1 MKQFELTI
9 AKVLESHLG
18 DYMNQEEILDT
29 MEQPK
34 HADQGD
40 LAFPCFKLAK
50 SMRKNPVVIAQE
62 LAEDIQSNEFDVKA
76 IGPYLNFYIK
86 EEILA
91 KAILGDVLREKENYG
106 SSTEGEN
113 RPVIIEYSSANI
125 SKELHFGHIRGI
137 MIGSSLY
144 KITNFL
150 GYKGIAINHLGDY
163 GINFGKIITAFKHW
177 GDREHIEK
185 IGVRGL
191 LELYVKFNQASE
203 NDPSY
208 MDEARR
214 WFYKLEEEKDPEAL
228 ELWKWFKDVSLK
240 EYNRVYG
247 LIGCHF
253 DSFAGEAFYSDQM
266 PAIRQELLDKGLL
279 KKDQGA
285 EVIDLSDEGLP
296 NALVTTSQGT
306 SLYITRDIAAAIY
319 RKNHY
324 DFYRNCYVVGSE
336 QRLHFTQLK
345 AILKKMGYEWWHQ
358 CEHVDHGLVMM
369 EDGKIS
375 SRDGDNIFLEEVIQ
389 TAIDKTLSII
399 EEKNPNLE
407 EKQEVARQVG
417 LGALAYRELSNSR
430 IKDYVFDWDE
440 AISFEGETG
449 PYLQYSNVR
458 CHSLLDKGNYDESQD
473 IDVSY
478 LSEEASRELLW
489 EMGRFPS
496 VIQSAFE
503 KMEPANL
510 SRYLMGLAKLFNKFY
525 SQVSVLVENQE
536 EKQAK
541 LALVKAVSIV
551 LENGM
556 NLINMEAPKKM

>member
-1 MKQFELTI
+1 MKQFEIAI
-9 AKVLESHLG
+9 AKVLDAHLSSLG
-18 DYMNQEEILDT
+18 YEEILDT
-29 MEQPK
+29 IEQPK

-50 SMRKNPVVIAQE
+50 EMKKSPVVIAKE
-62 LAEDIQSNEFDVKA
+62 LEAKLQSEEFDVKA
-76 IGPYLNFYIK
+76 MGPYLNFYIK
-86 EEILA
+86 KDILA
-91 KAILGDVLREKENYG
+91 KTILGEVLGEREKYG
-106 SSTEGEN
+106 SSQVGGN

-163 GINFGKIITAFKHW
+163 GINFGKIITAYKHW

-191 LELYVKFNQASE
+191 LELYVKFNRASE
-203 NDPSY
+203 NDSSY
-208 MDEARR
+208 MDEARN
-214 WFYKLEEEKDPEAL
+214 WFYKLEEKKDPEAL

-240 EYNRVYG
+240 EYNRVYA
-247 LIGCHF
+247 LIGCTF
-253 DSFAGEAFYSDQM
+253 DSFAGEAFYSDRM
-266 PAIRQELLDKGLL
+266 PAVRQELLEKGLL

-285 EVIDLSDEGLP
+285 EVIDLSDENLP
-296 NALVTTSQGT
+296 NALVTTSAGT

-319 RKNHY
+319 RKEHY
-324 DFYRNCYVVGSE
+324 DFFRNCYVVGSE

-345 AILKKMGYEWWHQ
+345 AILKKMGYDWWKQ
-358 CEHVDHGLVMM
+358 CEHIDHGLVMM

-375 SRDGDNIFLEEVIQ
+375 SRDGNNIFLEEVIM
-389 TAIDKTLSII
+389 TAISKTLAII
-399 EEKNPNLE
+399 EEKNPDLE
-407 EKQEVARQVG
+407 NKEEVARQVG

-430 IKDYVFDWDE
+430 VKDYVFDWDE

-458 CHSLLDKGNYDESQD
+458 CHSLLEKGNYNDEDSF
-473 IDVSY
+473 DVSY
-478 LSEEASRELLW
+478 LEDEASTELLW
-489 EMGRFPS
+489 EMGLFPS
-496 VIQSAFE
+496 VIQSAFD
-503 KMEPANL
+503 KMEPAQL

-525 SQVSVLVENQE
+525 SQVSVLVDNEE
-536 EKQAK
+536 EKKAK
-541 LALVKAVSIV
+541 LALVEAVSIV